1 MALEFKVCPV
11 CDERHAVQRSG
22 KMSIH
27 TTEAGTRCDGVHEE
41 LKAQRAARERLARAA
56 TQPGAKQMAAV
67 KAAMQE
73 QEAKEAAKRKKNR
86 ENPLYGIR
94 PHREPLNRGI
104 YAVDGARVVSGGL
117 PTLGRGR

>member
-1 MALEFKVCPV
+1 MALEFKTCPV

-27 TTEAGTRCDGVHEE
+27 TTAAGARCDGVHEE
-41 LKAQRAARERLARAA
+41 IRAQRAARERLARAA
-56 TQPGAKQMAAV
+56 AQPGSKQMAAAREV
-67 KAAMQE
+67 IRKQDE
-73 QEAKEAAKRKKNR
+73 KEAAKRKKNR

-94 PHREPLNRGI
+94 PHREPMNRGI